1 VRQDETLC
9 LREPA
14 VRGVGNIVTKGR
26 VVYIFSREIAV
37 NRNIHDRT
45 DPVSASLPSPRPG
58 SFEICEIGGGS
69 ARVATTEKCMYAR
82 LGFTH
87 VGSVRSCHLYT
98 SVPSSNLL
106 MSSSTS

>member
-1 VRQDETLC
+1 VRQDETLG

-26 VVYIFSREIAV
+26 VVYIFSREITV

-58 SFEICEIGGGS
+58 SFEIREIGGGS
-69 ARVATTEKCMYAR
+69 ARVATTEKCM
-82 LGFTH
+82 
-87 VGSVRSCHLYT
+87 
-98 SVPSSNLL
+98 
-106 MSSSTS
+106 